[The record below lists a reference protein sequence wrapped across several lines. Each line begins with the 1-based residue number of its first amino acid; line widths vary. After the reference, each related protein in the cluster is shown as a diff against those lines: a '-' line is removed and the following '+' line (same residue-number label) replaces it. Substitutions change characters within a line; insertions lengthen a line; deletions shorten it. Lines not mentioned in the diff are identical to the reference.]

1 MRIKIYG
8 FIVIDYMYI
17 LGAVLT
23 ELARAWQDGKI
34 VIDDSVQTVIEARF
48 EDVPSVWLKLF
59 EGANVGKLCTRI
71 VS

>member
-23 ELARAWQDGKI
+23 ESARAWQDGKI